1 MLNAQEIANY
11 LVKNLDAIAATKPN
25 NYQFSILAELGRGYD
40 GKKINGMVRTIEA
53 EIPPIPMK
61 AVEAKYTFVVE
72 MFMSGPSNY
81 TFLNVNAIINE
92 FIKANQSKTVAFE
105 NGNGLVT
112 FTMGVPKSYKV
123 SYELGSGV
131 PLVFTV
137 NVTYTENAVTSGD
150 KHWLLDGV
158 EIPFLSESVTVE
170 REGIPRK
177 IYTEVYSKIL
187 LTGQTKFYTF
197 RIPYES
203 ATFKAL
209 QAEILQSPA
218 VNAAEHT
225 LTYYDGAAFT
235 QENPFTTKVTIFR
248 SGSSSSS
255 RPNGSAYEVTF
266 TDVYNSEN
274 QPLKY
279 ELALIDFPFD
289 QNGDDTRYFES
300 VADQTKWFE
309 GYAKASSAPFITIQ
323 APNLEGV
330 VITKQVYRLPA
341 PTAISQFDLAAKNYA
356 IIRVTSAADGS
367 KLYFYYFIENSVIGA
382 DGCIM
387 LDLKM
392 DTIQTYFFKP
402 EITFSDCLIER
413 AHLNRFAP
421 VEGDPTRVKFVT
433 DPASKIYN
441 SEAGLNFPK
450 RLVKRDKLKLRYT
463 GNDEVD
469 NWLNDNV
476 AYWVYIFIDHSHEYN
491 VFSING
497 SKVNISA
504 SSLGRIYYA
513 LSEDR
518 DKFRN
523 IDFMTGATGCICY
536 PVYRNRKLA
545 PNTNNCIICHTRIYN
560 KEEYVD
566 LIINEF
572 GESEFRRYNSD
583 TSFYYNI
590 KLSIIPPF
598 DDVDGATID
607 ENNNL
612 VTPCFGN
619 SSLSGD
625 QNTYA
630 YLGPNFITVKAYQ
643 YCLVRT
649 SDELRA
655 VFFGANQTRSSLS
668 SFDYALSE
676 NETLTKEEIITS
688 TEPNPDLN
696 PKLNGQNFKE
706 LVITAASGDAFSYD
720 IQKLGESKITFQY
733 TEPITPEITKYY
745 LRVKGGTGLY
755 EDGTDENY
763 LGLVGSTDN
772 SLAYTN
778 DQYANFIANNKN
790 FYLQSNMKILSGVKD
805 SVKSGIQS
813 GASGGPMGMLAGAAQ
828 GLMSGVS
835 GAITQAI
842 ERDMTIDNMKS
853 APDELKNANG
863 NVIFNMFATD
873 LGLYA
878 EKYEALEGDL
888 QTANNFM
895 NQFGF
900 TFSAIAQVKDYIHI
914 RRYHNYIKAQLQSIN
929 GNLSNSARAE
939 LRQRFANGI
948 RFWNGNEISYGKEN
962 SELWLESGAA
972 SFEEWLE
979 SQKANS

>member
-203 ATFKAL
+203 AIFKAL
-209 QAEILQSPA
+209 QAEILQAPA
-218 VNAAEHT
+218 VNAVEHT

-248 SGSSSSS
+248 SASSSST

-266 TDVYNSEN
+266 TDVYNAEG

-289 QNGDDTRYFES
+289 IQGDDTRYFES
-300 VADQTKWFE
+300 VADQTEWFE
-309 GYAKASSAPFITIQ
+309 GYAQASSAPFIEIQ

-367 KLYFYYFIENSVIGA
+367 VLYFYYFIENSVIGA

-392 DTIQTYFFKP
+392 DTVQTYFFKP

-463 GNDEVD
+463 GNDLVD
-469 NWLNDNV
+469 DWLNENV
-476 AYWVYIFIDHSHEYN
+476 AYWVYVFLDPSHDYSVKPVDYSAIQN
-491 VFSING
+491 PKVNG
-497 SKVNISA
+497 SLGKTAYPIGMNGVA
-504 SSLGRIYYA
+504 SCY
-513 LSEDR
+513 
-518 DKFRN
+518 
-523 IDFMTGATGCICY
+523 CY
-536 PVYRNRKLA
+536 PIYKNASGNTVESVHGSIIVSVQKTGTQIKNLQIIMGENGRKFFELLNA
-545 PNTNNCIICHTRIYN
+545 
-560 KEEYVD
+560 
-566 LIINEF
+566 
-572 GESEFRRYNSD
+572 D
-583 TSFYYNI
+583 TSYYYSI
-590 KLSIIPPF
+590 KLSIVPPF
-598 DDVDGATID
+598 DDQNILYSID
-607 ENNNL
+607 TQRNNL
-612 VTPCFGN
+612 IISANNKSVNESATKSAYAQFNNGN
-619 SSLSGD
+619 VICTQL
-625 QNTYA
+625 TI
-630 YLGPNFITVKAYQ
+630 LHIVE
-643 YCLVRT
+643 RT
-649 SDELRA
+649 EEQIYG
-655 VFFGANQTRSSLS
+655 VFFGSSQTRTSLKS
-668 SFDYALSE
+668 YEYHLAE
-676 NETLTKEEIITS
+676 NDEIKQGDIVGVRQG
-688 TEPNPDLN
+688 PNPKFN

-706 LVITAASGDAFSYD
+706 LVVTAASGDTFAYD
-720 IQKLGESKITFQY
+720 IQKLNNGVITFEY
-733 TEPITPEITKYY
+733 SEPIQPEITKYY
-745 LRVKGGTGLY
+745 LRVQGDTGLY
-755 EDGTDENY
+755 EKGTDENY
-763 LGLVGSTDN
+763 TGLVGSTDN
-772 SLAYTN
+772 SIAYTN
-778 DQYANFIANNKN
+778 DQYANFISNNKN
-790 FYLQSNMKILSGVKD
+790 FYLQSNMKILSGVNQA
-805 SVKSGIQS
+805 VKSGIRS

-828 GLMSGVS
+828 RLMSGVS

-842 ERDMTIDNMKS
+842 ERDMTIDNMKN
-853 APDELKNANG
+853 APDQLKNANG
-863 NVIFNMFATD
+863 NPVFNLFATD
-873 LGLYA
+873 LGLYV
-878 EKYEALEGDL
+878 EKYSALEGDL
-888 QTANNFM
+888 LTANNFM
-895 NQFGF
+895 DLYGF
-900 TFSAIAQVKDYIHI
+900 TFSSIAQVRDYVHI
-914 RRYHNYIKAQLQSIN
+914 RTKHNYIKAQLQSID
-929 GNLSNSARAE
+929 GNLSNAAKND
-939 LRQRFANGI
+939 LRQRFADGI
-948 RFWNGNEISYGKEN
+948 RFWNTDIVNYVSENYEIDIGYKNFPLG
-962 SELWLESGAA
+962 
-972 SFEEWLE
+972 
-979 SQKANS
+979 

>member
-1 MLNAQEIANY
+1 MLTAQEIANY

-209 QAEILQSPA
+209 QAEILQAPA
-218 VNAAEHT
+218 VNAVEHT

-248 SGSSSSS
+248 SGSSSST

-266 TDVYNSEN
+266 TDVYNADN

-300 VADQTKWFE
+300 VADQTEWFE
-309 GYAKASSAPFITIQ
+309 GYAQASSAPFIEIQ

-356 IIRVTSAADGS
+356 IIRVTSAADES
-367 KLYFYYFIENSVIGA
+367 KLYFYYFIENSTIGA

-392 DTIQTYFFKP
+392 DTVQTYFFKP

-463 GNDEVD
+463 GSKGNLHDD
-469 NWLNDNV
+469 IDLWLNENV
-476 AYWVYIFIDHSHEYN
+476 AYWVYIFIDPSKQY
-491 VFSING
+491 
-497 SKVNISA
+497 KVN
-504 SSLGRIYYA
+504 
-513 LSEDR
+513 
-518 DKFRN
+518 
-523 IDFMTGATGCICY
+523 GATLTPEEVKAGRNSYFYQYNSFQGAVNCIAY
-536 PVYRNRKLA
+536 PVYKNPYFVKDK
-545 PNTNNCIICHTRIYN
+545 PSDCNNILLIKKNDKT
-560 KEEYVD
+560 D
-566 LIINEF
+566 LGFVIGEAGRAEF
-572 GESEFRRYNSD
+572 ESLNNG
-583 TSFYYNI
+583 TSYYYSI
-590 KLSIIPPF
+590 KLSPVAPF
-598 DDVDGATID
+598 DTHYTGFEIDG
-607 ENNNL
+607 NNNL
-612 VTPCFGN
+612 IIRPAPGSTNNINIIVAGLDGKNETQILCSALKSNATNGIIWGT
-619 SSLSGD
+619 S
-625 QNTYA
+625 QN
-630 YLGPNFITVKAYQ
+630 NFI
-643 YCLVRT
+643 
-649 SDELRA
+649 D
-655 VFFGANQTRSSLS
+655 N
-668 SFDYALSE
+668 
-676 NETLTKEEIITS
+676 LTKINLDSFEYDLPENAPILKSEIINATA
-688 TEPNPDLN
+688 PQLKFN
-696 PKLNGQNFKE
+696 PKLNNQNFKE
-706 LVITAASGDAFSYD
+706 LVITASSGDQFSYD
-720 IQKLGESKITFQY
+720 IQKLGESSITFEY
-733 TEPITPEITKYY
+733 SEPIQPEVTKYCF
-745 LRVKGGTGLY
+745 RVKGGTGLY
-755 EDGTDENY
+755 AEGTGENY
-763 LGLVGSTDN
+763 TGLVGTTDTSLMFSTDGYDAF
-772 SLAYTN
+772 L
-778 DQYANFIANNKN
+778 ANNKN
-790 FYLQSNMKILSGVKD
+790 AFLQSNIKMGV
-805 SVKSGIQS
+805 
-813 GASGGPMGMLAGAAQ
+813 GAVTGAAQ
-828 GLMSGVS
+828 KAMSGDFIGAAVSGVS
-835 GAITQAI
+835 SLIGMATAAID
-842 ERDMTIDNMKS
+842 RSMTIDNLKN
-853 APDELKNANG
+853 APDQLKNANG
-863 NVIFNMFATD
+863 SVIFNMFVTD
-873 LGLYA
+873 LGLYV
-878 EKYEALEGDL
+878 EKHEALQGDL
-888 QTANNFM
+888 ETANNFM

-900 TFSAIAQVKDYIHI
+900 TCSKIDNVKNYTNI
-914 RRYHNYIKAQLQSIN
+914 RKFHNFVKAQIQSVN
-929 GNLSNSARAE
+929 GNLSNVARADI
-939 LRQRFANGI
+939 RQRFATGV
-948 RFWNGNEISYGKEN
+948 RFWNNDDISYDKEN
-962 SELWLESGAA
+962 YELWLED
-972 SFEEWLE
+972 
-979 SQKANS
+979 